1 MRAWQILSK
10 TYSTFSSYLL
20 LTRDKFQSSWS
31 KTVHDQ
37 NSSVKVTTPPPPT
50 VDLITSQTHQ
60 LPDESLVKSVQIVV
74 SCEREEE
81 FKVREERIR
90 VKGPLDIKRKLD
102 LAAAKGSSVRVTV
115 LSLLEM
121 GSNLI
126 KGEFRKAVKLR

>member
-31 KTVHDQ
+31 KTVQDQ
-37 NSSVKVTTPPPPT
+37 NSSVKVTTPPPP
-50 VDLITSQTHQ
+50 VDLITFQTHQ

-126 KGEFRKAVKLR
+126 KGEFCKAVKLR

>member
-1 MRAWQILSK
+1 MEQDCSGSK
-10 TYSTFSSYLL
+10 FIS
-20 LTRDKFQSSWS
+20 QSDS
-31 KTVHDQ
+31 
-37 NSSVKVTTPPPPT
+37 PPP
-50 VDLITSQTHQ
+50 VDLITSQIHQ
-60 LPDESLVKSVQIVV
+60 PPDESLVKSVQIVV

-126 KGEFRKAVKLR
+126 KGDFRKAVKLR

>member
-31 KTVHDQ
+31 KTVQDQ
-37 NSSVKVTTPPPPT
+37 NSSVKVTTPPPP

>member
-10 TYSTFSSYLL
+10 TYSTFSSE
-20 LTRDKFQSSWS
+20 
-31 KTVHDQ
+31 KTVQDQ
-37 NSSVKVTTPPPPT
+37 NSS
-50 VDLITSQTHQ
+50 
-60 LPDESLVKSVQIVV
+60 DESLVKSVQIVV

-81 FKVREERIR
+81 LKVREERIR

>member
-31 KTVHDQ
+31 KTVQDQ
-37 NSSVKVTTPPPPT
+37 NSSVKVTTPPPP

-60 LPDESLVKSVQIVV
+60 QPDESLVKSVQIVV

-102 LAAAKGSSVRVTV
+102 PAAAKGSSVRVTV

>member
-20 LTRDKFQSSWS
+20 LTRDKFHSSWS
-31 KTVHDQ
+31 KTVQDQ
-37 NSSVKVTTPPPPT
+37 NSS
-50 VDLITSQTHQ
+50 
-60 LPDESLVKSVQIVV
+60 DESLVKSVQIVV

-81 FKVREERIR
+81 LKVREERIR

>member
-31 KTVHDQ
+31 KTVQDQ
-37 NSSVKVTTPPPPT
+37 NSSVKVTAPPP
-50 VDLITSQTHQ
+50 VDLITSQIHQ
-60 LPDESLVKSVQIVV
+60 PPDESLVKSVQIVV

-126 KGEFRKAVKLR
+126 KGDFRKAVKLR

>member
-1 MRAWQILSK
+1 MEQDCSGSK
-10 TYSTFSSYLL
+10 FIS
-20 LTRDKFQSSWS
+20 QSDS
-31 KTVHDQ
+31 
-37 NSSVKVTTPPPPT
+37 PPPPP
-50 VDLITSQTHQ
+50 VDLITSQIHQ